1 MSKIAVV
8 YKSKY
13 GSSKKYAEWIA
24 DELKAELFEHSKIK
38 KDDLLKYDT
47 IIYGGGL
54 YAGSISGISLITKNF
69 DKLKDKNLIVFTVGT
84 AQTDN
89 TEVFKPIIEKN
100 CSEEVRRAVKFFHFR
115 GSMDY
120 KNMTLTHKMM
130 MKMLKLVLEKKK
142 EEGLSK
148 EDKLFLETFG
158 QKVDFIDK
166 AYISPLIE
174 YVNALS

>member
-54 YAGSISGISLITKNF
+54 YAGSISGDI
-69 DKLKDKNLIVFTVGT
+69 
-84 AQTDN
+84 A
-89 TEVFKPIIEKN
+89 
-100 CSEEVRRAVKFFHFR
+100 H
-115 GSMDY
+115 Y
-120 KNMTLTHKMM
+120 
-130 MKMLKLVLEKKK
+130 
-142 EEGLSK
+142 
-148 EDKLFLETFG
+148 
-158 QKVDFIDK
+158 
-166 AYISPLIE
+166 
-174 YVNALS
+174 

>member
-1 MSKIAVV
+1 
-8 YKSKY
+8 
-13 GSSKKYAEWIA
+13 
-24 DELKAELFEHSKIK
+24 
-38 KDDLLKYDT
+38 
-47 IIYGGGL
+47 
-54 YAGSISGISLITKNF
+54 
-69 DKLKDKNLIVFTVGT
+69 
-84 AQTDN
+84 
-89 TEVFKPIIEKN
+89 
-100 CSEEVRRAVKFFHFR
+100 
-115 GSMDY
+115 MDY